1 LRRTMTEVSVKI
13 LRYVKAVLTGD
24 DIPLAKWIEIKAR
37 SPRSGQ
43 TKRKKLR
50 CRAISWGCSGRYP
63 MWFDIGGLDG

>member
-1 LRRTMTEVSVKI
+1 
-13 LRYVKAVLTGD
+13 LTGD